1 MTITSATRRCFNKAT
16 AVSAAA
22 SLAWPADLLADPYT
36 SRVALTK
43 GMDRADNAFRA
54 MQVFKREIAAAI
66 GKKRIIVKPNVV
78 QYDNDLAD
86 THADWLEG
94 ILEFLKSIG
103 RTDVYIAES
112 PALGSTMAGFEHLGY
127 LKLSD
132 RYPVKFIDLNQ
143 EGSTDVQVWK
153 DASSLWTIRVS
164 RILRNPDN
172 FIISC
177 PRIKTHNGVVAT
189 CSMKNVVMGA
199 PTVNV
204 GAFFLQPGTVVGKWG
219 PPSMHGVDNA
229 DYQLLNDNLYRLVK
243 VYGIQPHLAVIDG
256 YEGMQ
261 GDGPVAGYAAPRQY
275 LGICS
280 LDWVAADRVCVR
292 LMGHDQYTLNAL
304 GPYPACLNYC
314 GQAGFGEWDISKI
327 QVIGESVDANIVN
340 YTPNPSTL
348 NGALLV
354 CRSTPK
360 E

>member
-1 MTITSATRRCFNKAT
+1 MKSATRRCFNKTT
-16 AVSAAA
+16 AASAAA
-22 SLAWPADLLADPYT
+22 SFAWPAGVLADPYT

-43 GMDRADNAFRA
+43 GVDRADNAFRS

-66 GKKRIIVKPNVV
+66 GNKRIIVKPNVV

-112 PALGSTMAGFEHLGY
+112 PALGSAMAGFEHLGY
-127 LKLSD
+127 LQLAE
-132 RYPVKFIDLNQ
+132 RYPVKFMDLNQ
-143 EGSTDVQVWK
+143 EGSSDVEVWR
-153 DASSLWTIRVS
+153 DVNTLWTMKVS
-164 RILRNPDN
+164 RVLRDPDN

-177 PRIKTHNGVVAT
+177 PRIKTHNGVVVT
-189 CSMKNVVMGA
+189 CAMKNVVMAA
-199 PTVNV
+199 PTLPV
-204 GAFFLQPGTVVGKWG
+204 GGFFLQPGTTAVGKSVG
-219 PPSMHGVDNA
+219 PSMHGDNSA

-261 GDGPVAGYAAPRQY
+261 GNGPIGGYAAPRQY

-280 LDWVAADRVCVR
+280 MDWLAADRVCVR

-327 QVIGESVDANIVN
+327 QVIGESVDANIVD
-340 YTPNPSTL
+340 YDPNPSTA
-348 NGALLV
+348 NGALLN
-354 CRSTPK
+354 CRTTPK